1 MARGVC
7 WSNSASVTLSTCLNF
22 TKDGTGDGSFTSN
35 INELSPNSAYY
46 VRAYATNSVGTSYGS
61 PLYITTSE
69 QLPTITTN
77 FASSITSTSA
87 ISGGNI
93 SSDGNSTITA
103 SGVCW
108 SSTVVNPFI
117 DSNKTSDGSKMGN
130 FSSSIT
136 GLIPNMT
143 YYVRAY
149 ATNSAGTA
157 YGIAITFKTNPQQLQ
172 IPTIT
177 TAATAAVSATTGS
190 SGGHISSD
198 GGASITAKGVCW
210 STSQNPTTANSKTT
224 DGTGTGSFTSS
235 ITGLI
240 TGTTY
245 YARAYATNSVGTA
258 YGSQISITPNLSTS
272 IPILTTSAASAIAT
286 TSATSGGNIS
296 SDGGAS
302 VTARGV
308 CWSTSQNPTTA
319 NSKTTDGTGTGSF
332 TSSITGLSVNTTY
345 YVRAYATN
353 SEGTAYGS
361 NLFTTNTVQ
370 AQIQQ

>member
-1 MARGVC
+1 
-7 WSNSASVTLSTCLNF
+7 
-22 TKDGTGDGSFTSN
+22 
-35 INELSPNSAYY
+35 
-46 VRAYATNSVGTSYGS
+46 
-61 PLYITTSE
+61 
-69 QLPTITTN
+69 
-77 FASSITSTSA
+77 
-87 ISGGNI
+87 
-93 SSDGNSTITA
+93 
-103 SGVCW
+103 
-108 SSTVVNPFI
+108 
-117 DSNKTSDGSKMGN
+117 MGN